1 MASPH
6 KDDARGCPVNN
17 QEVQNSSVSIFTTIN
32 STSPNSTITTSN
44 TNSTINISSGATGQG
59 FPVNAHDHTQ
69 SAELNETHGHGDA
82 VRMEV
87 RGQNGNPIIED
98 FDLDELN
105 LHLPR
110 NIQMSFET
118 EANCAKIG
126 PIPRGGVLGMDGWRR
141 SEPRSAMVRLILFH
155 TRTTNQA
162 IKTLIKPLKTVDEV
176 MALDAAT
183 PDPSKKEEST
193 EAI

>member
-110 NIQMSFET
+110 VSNLPRELFYDRPRRLGIIQG
-118 EANCAKIG
+118 ALQG
-126 PIPRGGVLGMDGWRR
+126 
-141 SEPRSAMVRLILFH
+141 ILD
-155 TRTTNQA
+155 
-162 IKTLIKPLKTVDEV
+162 L
-176 MALDAAT
+176 
-183 PDPSKKEEST
+183 
-193 EAI
+193 

>member
-1 MASPH
+1 M
-6 KDDARGCPVNN
+6 
-17 QEVQNSSVSIFTTIN
+17 T
-32 STSPNSTITTSN
+32 
-44 TNSTINISSGATGQG
+44 
-59 FPVNAHDHTQ
+59 FPVQYLIVYLLTEY
-69 SAELNETHGHGDA
+69 S
-82 VRMEV
+82 
-87 RGQNGNPIIED
+87 
-98 FDLDELN
+98 DELRDRSQ
-105 LHLPR
+105 LRQDWPDP
-110 NIQMSFET
+110 E
-118 EANCAKIG
+118 
-126 PIPRGGVLGMDGWRR
+126 GGVLGMDGWRR